1 MNSIDDQEK
10 IDAIKA
16 WFREYGMYVV
26 TILALGIFGSGG
38 VFFWFDFQND
48 RSHEA
53 ADKMYDVSDAIK
65 AGDISVARNKF
76 LVLTEEY
83 PNSFHT
89 ALASIRM
96 AKLEHRQGNPERA
109 VELLEIAIDGD
120 ISENLKILIKLRLA
134 ELMLDQKSFGRASE
148 VLNGLE
154 EFPAYASIVSDLK
167 GDLYHSQGKIS
178 EAEASLSKALNAMV
192 VKDSW
197 KAIIEMKQDSIE
209 SLK

>member
-1 MNSIDDQEK
+1 M
-10 IDAIKA
+10 
-16 WFREYGMYVV
+16 
-26 TILALGIFGSGG
+26 
-38 VFFWFDFQND
+38 
-48 RSHEA
+48 
-53 ADKMYDVSDAIK
+53 
-65 AGDISVARNKF
+65 
-76 LVLTEEY
+76 
-83 PNSFHT
+83 
-89 ALASIRM
+89 
-96 AKLEHRQGNPERA
+96 
-109 VELLEIAIDGD
+109 ELLEIAIAGE